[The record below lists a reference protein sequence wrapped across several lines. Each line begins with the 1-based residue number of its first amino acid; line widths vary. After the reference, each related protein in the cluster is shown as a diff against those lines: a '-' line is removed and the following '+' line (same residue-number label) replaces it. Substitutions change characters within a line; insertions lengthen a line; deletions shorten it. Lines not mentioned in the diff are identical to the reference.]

1 MKRKLHFKNILALLL
16 LLLVYSPSEAK
27 RITQWQAQQQ
37 AYSFWGKQMPQ
48 KARAK
53 SRTANTASRSDAYY
67 VFNNDAG
74 GFVIIAGDDAVAPVL
89 GYTSTGT
96 FDAGNLPDGLKDLL
110 KSYERQIAALANS
123 NQANQTA
130 TRTGF
135 SGEKLLNTAKWDQM
149 APFNKY
155 TPNKYPVGCAATA
168 GAIVM
173 QYHGYPAKGIG
184 SHSYKWDGKTLTA
197 QFEHEYDWA
206 NMPARYDGTNAADFD
221 GVARLMSDLGVA
233 VDMQYAEDGSGSYIS
248 DLVAAMQKYFGYSKI
263 SHQMSIEAGSAEE
276 WNEKLRG
283 EIDANR
289 PVLYAAFD
297 SIGGGH
303 AFVIDGYKDDSFSVN
318 WGWGGLCNGFYHI
331 GALNPQNEEGKP
343 VASRY
348 NVGQMAVFGMEPS
361 DGKEKSLI

>member
-16 LLLVYSPSEAK
+16 LLAYSPSEAK

-130 TRTGF
+130 TR
-135 SGEKLLNTAKWDQM
+135 K
-149 APFNKY
+149 
-155 TPNKYPVGCAATA
+155 
-168 GAIVM
+168 
-173 QYHGYPAKGIG
+173 IG
-184 SHSYKWDGKTLTA
+184 RAH
-197 QFEHEYDWA
+197 
-206 NMPARYDGTNAADFD
+206 
-221 GVARLMSDLGVA
+221 V
-233 VDMQYAEDGSGSYIS
+233 
-248 DLVAAMQKYFGYSKI
+248 
-263 SHQMSIEAGSAEE
+263 
-276 WNEKLRG
+276 
-283 EIDANR
+283 
-289 PVLYAAFD
+289 
-297 SIGGGH
+297 
-303 AFVIDGYKDDSFSVN
+303 
-318 WGWGGLCNGFYHI
+318 
-331 GALNPQNEEGKP
+331 
-343 VASRY
+343 
-348 NVGQMAVFGMEPS
+348 
-361 DGKEKSLI
+361 

>member
-1 MKRKLHFKNILALLL
+1 MKRKLHFKNILALL

-135 SGEKLLNTAKWDQM
+135 QRRK
-149 APFNKY
+149 
-155 TPNKYPVGCAATA
+155 AA
-168 GAIVM
+168 
-173 QYHGYPAKGIG
+173 QYREMGP
-184 SHSYKWDGKTLTA
+184 
-197 QFEHEYDWA
+197 
-206 NMPARYDGTNAADFD
+206 
-221 GVARLMSDLGVA
+221 
-233 VDMQYAEDGSGSYIS
+233 DGSIQQVHAKQIS
-248 DLVAAMQKYFGYSKI
+248 GWLCGYGWC
-263 SHQMSIEAGSAEE
+263 H
-276 WNEKLRG
+276 R
-283 EIDANR
+283 DAVSR
-289 PVLYAAFD
+289 L
-297 SIGGGH
+297 SCQ
-303 AFVIDGYKDDSFSVN
+303 GY
-318 WGWGGLCNGFYHI
+318 W
-331 GALNPQNEEGKP
+331 KP
-343 VASRY
+343 
-348 NVGQMAVFGMEPS
+348 F
-361 DGKEKSLI
+361 L

>member
-1 MKRKLHFKNILALLL
+1 MKRKLHFKNILALL

-173 QYHGYPAKGIG
+173 QYHG
-184 SHSYKWDGKTLTA
+184 
-197 QFEHEYDWA
+197 
-206 NMPARYDGTNAADFD
+206 
-221 GVARLMSDLGVA
+221 
-233 VDMQYAEDGSGSYIS
+233 
-248 DLVAAMQKYFGYSKI
+248 
-263 SHQMSIEAGSAEE
+263 
-276 WNEKLRG
+276 
-283 EIDANR
+283 
-289 PVLYAAFD
+289 
-297 SIGGGH
+297 
-303 AFVIDGYKDDSFSVN
+303 
-318 WGWGGLCNGFYHI
+318 
-331 GALNPQNEEGKP
+331 
-343 VASRY
+343 
-348 NVGQMAVFGMEPS
+348 
-361 DGKEKSLI
+361 